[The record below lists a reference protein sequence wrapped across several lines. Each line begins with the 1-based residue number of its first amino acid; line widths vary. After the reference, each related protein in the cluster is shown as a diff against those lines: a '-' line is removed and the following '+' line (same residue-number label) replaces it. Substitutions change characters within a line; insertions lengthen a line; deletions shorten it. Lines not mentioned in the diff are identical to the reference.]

1 MTSSELPAFV
11 LEVGRQLQ
19 RRRLPLG
26 IDDYDALRQAL
37 ATGFGW
43 SSPEELRE
51 LCVALW
57 AKSPAE
63 AEIVRGAFARNRDRL
78 EDWDAGRTGQRTGT
92 RRQSVESGRTATT
105 VWKDEAEESAPRA
118 EPLVHLGAVPAALG
132 PADRSLVL
140 VPQYPLTERE
150 IAQAWRRLRR
160 QRRTGPTVEL
170 DVTAT
175 LQQHARHGVATP
187 PVLVPRRRNTAK
199 LLLLIDRFG
208 SMTPFH
214 GYVNHIVR
222 AIRNAG
228 RFDDVRAVY
237 FHDLPGTSTDRS
249 VLRQVDDPFR
259 PDLDA
264 VLPLIRP
271 MSEGRVYDDPA
282 LTIPRRLTA
291 VLNQLAEGTAAVV
304 ISDAGAARQRFD
316 IMRLLDT
323 VALAKA
329 LHARA
334 AAATWLNPV
343 PPERWPRTTAGQV
356 HRYLPMHPLTR
367 EGLNRAVDGLR
378 GRPISVERPL

>member
-1 MTSSELPAFV
+1 MTHGELPTFV
-11 LEVGRQLQ
+11 LEVARQLR

-37 ATGFGW
+37 AAGFGW
-43 SSPEELRE
+43 SSPDELRE
-51 LCVALW
+51 LCVTLW

-63 AEIVRGAFARNRDRL
+63 AEIVRAAFARNRSKL
-78 EDWDAGRTGQRTGT
+78 EGWDVNRPEQAPAEQPSEDPGGT
-92 RRQSVESGRTATT
+92 RQPTA
-105 VWKDEAEESAPRA
+105 DSEAYENFPQA
-118 EPLVHLGAVPAALG
+118 EPLAHLGSVPAAMG
-132 PADRSLVL
+132 PVDRSLVL

-160 QRRTGPTVEL
+160 RMRTGPAVEL
-170 DVTAT
+170 DVAAT
-175 LQQHARHGVATP
+175 VEQHGRHGVATP

-214 GYVNHIVR
+214 GYVDHIVR

-237 FHDLPGTSTDRS
+237 FHDLPGSSADRS
-249 VLRQVDDPFR
+249 VLRQVEDPFR
-259 PDLDA
+259 PDLDT
-264 VLPLIRP
+264 VLPLIKP
-271 MSEGRVYDDPA
+271 MNEGQVYDDPA
-282 LTIPRRLTA
+282 LTVPHRLTA
-291 VLNQLAEGTAAVV
+291 VLDHLAEGTAAVV

-316 IMRLLDT
+316 IVRLLDT
-323 VALAKA
+323 VALVKA

-334 AAATWLNPV
+334 AATWLNPV
-343 PPERWPRTTAGQV
+343 QPDRWPRTTAGQV
-356 HRYLPMHPLTR
+356 HRYMPMHPLTR

-378 GRPISVERPL
+378 GRPITVERPL